1 MQQWIDIDTPHGPVR
16 GWRADP
22 TGPSKGAVLVIQEIF
37 GVNAHIRS
45 VAGRFADAGFVAL
58 APALFDVVEHGVELN
73 YDNAGI
79 ERGRA
84 LVAALGITRA
94 MDVLNA
100 AVETLQMEGLRVGAV
115 GFCWGGSLA
124 FLCATRLSIPAV
136 DYYGARSVPFLDE
149 PAGAPLMMHF
159 GADDPSIPPADVDK
173 HRKAQ
178 PQAHVFVYDG
188 AGHAFNRD
196 VDNSHYHA
204 PSASLAWQR
213 TLDFLA
219 ENLR

>member
-45 VAGRFADAGFVAL
+45 VAGRLADAGFVAL
-58 APALFDVVEHGVELN
+58 APAVFDVVEHGVELD

-84 LVAALGITRA
+84 LVAALGVTRA

-124 FLCATRLSIPAV
+124 FLCATRMSIPAV

-149 PAGAPLMMHF
+149 PARAPLMFHF
-159 GADDPSIPPADVDK
+159 GARDKSIPPGDIEL
-173 HRKAQ
+173 HRNKQ
-178 PQAHVFVYDG
+178 PGAKIFVYED
-188 AGHAFNRD
+188 ADHAFNRD

-204 PSASLAWQR
+204 PSARLAWQR
-213 TLDFLA
+213 TLNFLA